1 MSILKTH
8 NLQSPDS
15 GSANIALTPNV
26 GMVVAGISTFNN
38 KILLGT
44 SDAGYPNYA
53 DNLTVSGT
61 GNEGITIRSGA
72 TSQGAIYFS
81 DTTGTAAGTYVGNII
96 YDHSD
101 NHMRFATS
109 SLERLRIASDGK
121 ILIGSTTARNISGSS
136 ATSGLQLEA
145 TNVSDSSLALITN
158 VASTS
163 SAILRFGKTRGTS
176 TGAVT
181 TVADG
186 DTLGRI
192 SFSGADGTDVANN
205 TAQIKVVVNGTVAG
219 NQIPTDITFETSAT
233 DGSSRAERLRITS
246 DGDVSIGGVTPARGP
261 LHVHEPSSND
271 CQIHL
276 TNNDTGS
283 TSQDGLTI
291 FTDTDTSGIW
301 SRENVDF
308 QIATNGTE
316 RLRIASGG
324 QVIIGDDDIDK
335 ANGHFDDL
343 IVGANASTTETHGI
357 TIVCGNAAT
366 NGGIAFSDGSNGG
379 ADAYRGMISYQHNDN
394 HMQFRTNAVERLRI
408 ASAGQIGLSG
418 ANYGTS
424 GQVLTSGGSSGA
436 PSWSGGAQRILEIVT
451 SVCDGST
458 ISSSNGN
465 VTFPNVTAVQNLS
478 TTFADIAGSIIS
490 YEPPTGTT
498 QVIYEFQFQMSRQD
512 ALSISHYQLYLDSNE
527 VTKARSEM
535 AGEDI
540 SARTSFKWVFN
551 IGGSADTTVGRVA
564 SWSSAKT
571 MKWRAEDYSGSHDVQ
586 LHETNWWDG
595 GGTDQFSMPMITLT
609 AIGV

>member
-181 TVADG
+181 TVANG

-246 DGDVSIGGVTPARGP
+246 AGLVGINHNTSGASTNAPLTIKNSTSSTATRFNLVNQGSSSVESTQIYSQNNDLAFVAGAQEAFRVKDTGQVVFYGGDTNTDAIRVESEGGGAALHISNFQGVTDTGDTTRLGVGKNDNVLLFTNASSSQISHFAIGNTDSVP
-261 LHVHEPSSND
+261 LVFS
-271 CQIHL
+271 
-276 TNNDTGS
+276 TNN
-283 TSQDGLTI
+283 
-291 FTDTDTSGIW
+291 
-301 SRENVDF
+301 
-308 QIATNGTE
+308 TE
-316 RLRIASGG
+316 RFRIAGGG
-324 QVIIGDDDIDK
+324 Q
-335 ANGHFDDL
+335 F
-343 IVGANASTTETHGI
+343 
-357 TIVCGNAAT
+357 
-366 NGGIAFSDGSNGG
+366 GIA
-379 ADAYRGMISYQHNDN
+379 
-394 HMQFRTNAVERLRI
+394 
-408 ASAGQIGLSG
+408 G